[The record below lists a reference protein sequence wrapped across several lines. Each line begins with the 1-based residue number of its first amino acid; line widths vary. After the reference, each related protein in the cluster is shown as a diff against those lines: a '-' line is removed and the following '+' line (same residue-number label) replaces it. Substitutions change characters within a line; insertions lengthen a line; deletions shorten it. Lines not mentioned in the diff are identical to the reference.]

1 VAEELGYERL
11 WVYDSP
17 ALHGDVWLAL
27 GRAAE
32 VTTRLGLASGVA
44 VPSLRHVMVTA
55 SAIAAVEELAP
66 GRLVAAFGTGFT
78 ARQAMGRTP
87 MRWADLVD
95 YVAQL
100 RGLLRGE
107 VVEVEGAPC
116 QMIHSSGFGPSRPI
130 EVPLLLAPVGPKGFA
145 AARQVADGVVLVAEP
160 SIPLEERWDICAQLV
175 TGLVLDAGED
185 AASDRVRSALGPA
198 FVTGYHA
205 IWQWERE
212 AVDRMPGGREWR
224 AALEGE
230 RPEGERHLAVHEGH
244 LVQVTGRDRPL
255 LDAAGDAVL
264 QVGWT
269 GEAATFQ
276 DRLRR
281 ARAGGVTEAV
291 VTPAGPDI
299 PHELLMFAC
308 ASGSG
313 VASSNCQ

>member
-1 VAEELGYERL
+1 
-11 WVYDSP
+11 
-17 ALHGDVWLAL
+17 
-27 GRAAE
+27 
-32 VTTRLGLASGVA
+32 
-44 VPSLRHVMVTA
+44 
-55 SAIAAVEELAP
+55 
-66 GRLVAAFGTGFT
+66 
-78 ARQAMGRTP
+78 
-87 MRWADLVD
+87 
-95 YVAQL
+95 
-100 RGLLRGE
+100 
-107 VVEVEGAPC
+107 
-116 QMIHSSGFGPSRPI
+116 MIHSSGFGPSRPI

-308 ASGSG
+308 AAGSG